1 MREALMFRKRLSVDY
16 DPTAQRPVIRCSICT
31 GEQAAGFQNL
41 RTGEFREF
49 MLIRSE
55 RDAQEFARACGV
67 ERVEK
72 IY

>member
-1 MREALMFRKRLSVDY
+1 M
-16 DPTAQRPVIRCSICT
+16 IRCSICT

>member
-1 MREALMFRKRLSVDY
+1 MFRKRLSVDY
-16 DPTAQRPVIRCSICT
+16 DPAVQRPVIRCSICT
-31 GEQAAGFQNL
+31 GEQAAGFQDL